1 MLDYI
6 IIKLY
11 YIILLVYSPW
21 PYYCQKKKQVVFMHC
36 RGTRKMTLKYIK
48 IHQHLNLGRL
58 V

>member
-1 MLDYI
+1 MA
-6 IIKLY
+6 
-11 YIILLVYSPW
+11 ILLSE
-21 PYYCQKKKQVVFMHC
+21 KKQVVFMHC